1 MGQAVNGVFY
11 ERTNPSNCCTR
22 SDAGRRGANRP
33 GCGIRQDASSAS
45 YGGRRGREI
54 ARSGMGLDGR
64 LLEMGPRTQGKASRV
79 RVGAGQVETGS
90 AYRCGLGCATL
101 ALHSWGLY
109 VRCRPLALRLRRI
122 SRRADSPALLRRAA

>member
-1 MGQAVNGVFY
+1 MD
-11 ERTNPSNCCTR
+11 E
-22 SDAGRRGANRP
+22 
-33 GCGIRQDASSAS
+33 
-45 YGGRRGREI
+45 
-54 ARSGMGLDGR
+54 R
-64 LLEMGPRTQGKASRV
+64 LLEVGPRTQRTTSRV
-79 RVGAGQVETGS
+79 RVGTGQVETRA